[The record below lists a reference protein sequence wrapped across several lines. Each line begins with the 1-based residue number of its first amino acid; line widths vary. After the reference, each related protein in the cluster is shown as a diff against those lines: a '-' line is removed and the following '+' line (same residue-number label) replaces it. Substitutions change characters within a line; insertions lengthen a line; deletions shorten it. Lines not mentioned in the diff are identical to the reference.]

1 MQRNEHFNQY
11 IKLVWDRN
19 VFGIIMEASDIVHS
33 LTLKKLHYTQAY
45 HHLRTFLRMFRIY
58 ANSQGAY
65 TLRRNAM
72 EAKLG
77 I

>member
-1 MQRNEHFNQY
+1 
-11 IKLVWDRN
+11 
-19 VFGIIMEASDIVHS
+19 MEVSDIVHS

-58 ANSQGAY
+58 ASSQGEY